1 MAFKMN
7 GSPAKMGTIKGTA
20 GHSSALK
27 QKKSETIET
36 IKKEMD
42 PKVREAL
49 ESFDRSTPATT
60 TLSKEQVKAIK
71 EAIKNKIK
79 DPKNIKKLK
88 EGLKKGYMPTSPAK
102 QEGPTPEKNP
112 DLMKGEMEGTAT
124 YEGKDIRER
133 IVDLEDR
140 AGFLTENDIPDLE
153 GSKDPKDIERVKQL
167 KATVKKLQN
176 EANILRNRKPNKK

>member
-1 MAFKMN
+1 MAYKMK
-7 GSPAKMGTIKGTA
+7 GSPAKLGAIQGTT

-27 QKKSETIET
+27 QKQQSSGKDNISEMQTS
-36 IKKEMD
+36 D
-42 PKVREAL
+42 L
-49 ESFDRSTPATT
+49 G
-60 TLSKEQVKAIK
+60 
-71 EAIKNKIK
+71 
-79 DPKNIKKLK
+79 KKLK
-88 EGLKKGYMPTSPAK
+88 ALKQIKAEQDFMGKKNWTENELIKMGPEKRKKIMDALKKHTSNTSPAK

-112 DLMKGEMEGTAT
+112 DLMKGEMEGTAV
-124 YEGKDIRER
+124 YEGKDNRER

-140 AGFLTENDIPDLE
+140 AGFLSENDIPDLE